1 MEATAV
7 VAEGRISPEDLVSS
21 NIYLFING
29 QRDLKQ
35 GIWSDSHIPPLE
47 RIVRFA
53 HAQGTKIG
61 IQLAHAGRKASTLST
76 WVHSDIAKSRVA
88 DTNVAQENENGW
100 PNRGRLIIRSLIE
113 QPFHLSDF

>member
-53 HAQGTKIG
+53 HAQG
-61 IQLAHAGRKASTLST
+61 LRSASSSLTL
-76 WVHSDIAKSRVA
+76 DAKH
-88 DTNVAQENENGW
+88 
-100 PNRGRLIIRSLIE
+100 PLFRLGYTLT
-113 QPFHLSDF
+113 